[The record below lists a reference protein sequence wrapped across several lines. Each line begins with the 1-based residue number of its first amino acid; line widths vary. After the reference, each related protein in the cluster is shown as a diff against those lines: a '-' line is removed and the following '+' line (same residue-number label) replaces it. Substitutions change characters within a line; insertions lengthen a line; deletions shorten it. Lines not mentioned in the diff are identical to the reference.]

1 MTKLDK
7 KEITHLLSG
16 SKLFATF
23 PVEALGDLA
32 KLATVRSVAEKT
44 VVFEK
49 GMPGTEMFAILNGR
63 VKIGAFSEDG
73 KEAIFAILES
83 GDFFGETALLDGLPR
98 SATCVAIE
106 DCEMLV
112 IERRSFIAFLEEH
125 PPLAIELL
133 SFLSQ
138 RLRLADE
145 QMEEINFF
153 PISVRLARKL
163 LTLAEEHGDVV
174 GSRVVIAMNLSQQE
188 LGSMV
193 SATRE
198 SANKQLRQWVK
209 EGLISLS
216 PRLIVLED
224 IEKLHLI
231 GKKIYLPQEAA
242 RKI

>member
-1 MTKLDK
+1 MEKLDISK
-7 KEITHLLSG
+7 LLSG
-16 SKLFATF
+16 SKLFASF
-23 PVEALGDLA
+23 PVEALTELA
-32 KLATVRSVAEKT
+32 KLAVTRSLADKE
-44 VVFEK
+44 VVFDK
-49 GMPGTEMFAILNGR
+49 GAPGNEMFAILHGR

-98 SATCVAIE
+98 SATCTAIE
-106 DCEMLV
+106 QCEMLV
-112 IERRSFIAFLEEH
+112 IERHSFMSFLQKN
-125 PPLAIELL
+125 PALAIQLL
-133 SFLSQ
+133 AFMSQ

-163 LTLAEEHGDVV
+163 LALAEEHGDIV
-174 GSRVVIAMNLSQQE
+174 GSKVVLAMNISQQE

-198 SANKQLRQWVK
+198 SANKQLRQWVN

-216 PRLIVLED
+216 PRMIVLED
-224 IEKLHLI
+224 IDKLRRI
-231 GKKIYLPQEAA
+231 GK
-242 RKI
+242 R